1 MENKRQNE
9 KMEID
14 ENLEQIEE
22 KKNKMTFMEEE
33 KENFNQN
40 NIKSCEEK
48 GSLGKT
54 KSLNELNLSISM
66 NYRANDFSTNN
77 SIIITNKSNIKI
89 EKKEETIFKINK
101 IIKPN
106 KNTQYLFNEEYLD
119 EIYINLMLDEKFSK
133 LKIKK
138 KYMQSQ
144 NDINENMRAILVDW
158 LIEVHY
164 HYFHF
169 KRKTLLQ
176 TILILDLFLSQQVI
190 TKNYFQ
196 LLGVASLLI
205 SAKENEV
212 VLPDLEN
219 YRAISDNAFTKN
231 ELLQMEICI
240 LKTLDFNILSP
251 TIEEFYNILSKIFN
265 FNSKQHHLGEYLID
279 SSLVDYNML
288 KYNASTIAIAC
299 TYFVMKYFKLSGHQ
313 KLYSYKILY
322 GDSSKEMIKK
332 CAKELCM
339 LINYLPKTSLRG
351 TKNKY
356 SSKEYDCVSNLLEEK

>member
-1 MENKRQNE
+1 MQNE
-9 KMEID
+9 KMEI
-14 ENLEQIEE
+14 EKNLEKTEE
-22 KKNKMTFMEEE
+22 KNDKMISMEEE

-40 NIKSCEEK
+40 NIKCWEKK
-48 GSLGKT
+48 GSLGKK

-66 NYRANDFSTNN
+66 NSCANNYSTNN
-77 SIIITNKSNIKI
+77 SNIITDKSNNKI
-89 EKKEETIFKINK
+89 EEKQETIFKINK
-101 IIKPN
+101 IKKPN

-119 EIYINLMLDEKFSK
+119 EIYMNLMLDEKFSK

-138 KYMQSQ
+138 EYMKSQ
-144 NDINENMRAILVDW
+144 NNINENMRAILVDW

-176 TILILDLFLSQQVI
+176 TILILDLFLSQKAI
-190 TKNYFQ
+190 SKNYFQ

-212 VLPDLEN
+212 VPPVLEN

-231 ELLQMEICI
+231 ELLQMEIYI

-265 FNSKQHHLGEYLID
+265 FNSEQHHLGEYLID

-299 TYFVMKYFKLSGHQ
+299 TYFVMKYFNLSGHH
-313 KLYSYKILY
+313 KLYSYKMIY
-322 GDSSKEMIKK
+322 GDSSKEMIKQ
-332 CAKELCM
+332 CARELCR
-339 LINYLPKTSLRG
+339 LLNYLPKTSLRG
-351 TKNKY
+351 AKNKY